1 MLVNNFSE
9 SCAQYEN
16 FQIWDIEN
24 MNDFLNGNKV
34 LEEIFKIDYKM
45 PVTEFVERR
54 AEIEQSD
61 MEIMK
66 NLLDQ
71 VGDKHFYI
79 FTHYDPNHQV
89 LIHMQD
95 TKVMNFGID
104 IKEVSPEHVY
114 VVIMDK
120 IAKQGFTSA

>member
-1 MLVNNFSE
+1 MLVKDFLE
-9 SCAQYEN
+9 SCTQYEN

-24 MNDFLNGNKV
+24 MNDFLIGNKV
-34 LEEIFKIDYKM
+34 LEEIFKVDYKM
-45 PVTEFVERR
+45 SVTEFEERR
-54 AEIEQSD
+54 AEIEQSN

-71 VGDKHFYI
+71 IGDKHFYI
-79 FTHYDPNHQV
+79 FTNFDPNHQV

-104 IKEVSPEHVY
+104 IKELNPEHVY

-120 IAKQGFTSA
+120 IAKQGFTTV

>member
-1 MLVNNFSE
+1 MLVKDFLE
-9 SCAQYEN
+9 SCTQYEN

-24 MNDFLNGNKV
+24 MNDFLIGNKV
-34 LEEIFKIDYKM
+34 LEEIFKVDYKM
-45 PVTEFVERR
+45 SVTEFEERR
-54 AEIEQSD
+54 AEIEQSN

-71 VGDKHFYI
+71 IGDKHFYI
-79 FTHYDPNHQV
+79 FTNFDPNHQV

-104 IKEVSPEHVY
+104 IKELNPEHVY

-120 IAKQGFTSA
+120 IAKQGFTTA